1 MSPGHPKAR
10 VLYERCELIYFK
22 WRRRYCKEYYVF
34 EFVCS
39 MRNLA
44 EVRLPGMQIPDNV
57 EGIFSIDSTQSCSLI
72 QDNIS
77 HYVTLSNTY
86 FPGLSHAL

>member
-1 MSPGHPKAR
+1 
-10 VLYERCELIYFK
+10 
-22 WRRRYCKEYYVF
+22 
-34 EFVCS
+34 